1 MAKKKL
7 TLTVGITTCFGDESI
22 VDTVKSIRASKGV
35 DKFKFIVIAD
45 RVPIK
50 PSIKK
55 EFKKLNIL
63 LIENKKEAGQV
74 KKQKQIIKLTKSDI
88 LILTQDD
95 VLLDPRALKEVLKR
109 FSENG
114 DTTMISILN
123 NPVNATSFFEGILNI
138 GTGIANK
145 MARYWNNGDNYLS
158 VIGRFMAFRSD
169 MVKNKF
175 RMLETV
181 ATSDAYYYFEN
192 KRLGGKY
199 EYIPEVSVYFKNP
212 QNMKEH
218 LRKSSRFQFSQN
230 EMKNYFRDLEKEYKV
245 PKIVVVRGLVAQF
258 LENPIMMVLYL
269 GVFGYTRILKM
280 RPNIVLNPVW
290 EVDKS
295 TKKVIA

>member
-7 TLTVGITTCFGDESI
+7 TLTVGITTCYGDESI
-22 VDTVKSIRASKGV
+22 IDTVKSIRASKGV
-35 DKFKFIVIAD
+35 DKFKFIVVAD

-55 EFKKLNIL
+55 EFKKLHIL

-74 KKQKQIIKLTKSDI
+74 KKQRQIVKLTKSDI

-109 FSENG
+109 FSESG

-138 GTGIANK
+138 GTRIANK
-145 MARYWNNGDNYLS
+145 MAMYWNRGDNYLS

-212 QNMKEH
+212 QNMREH
-218 LRKSSRFQFSQN
+218 LRKSSRFQFSRD

-258 LENPIMMVLYL
+258 LENPIMTVLYL
-269 GVFGYTRILKM
+269 GIFGYTRILKM